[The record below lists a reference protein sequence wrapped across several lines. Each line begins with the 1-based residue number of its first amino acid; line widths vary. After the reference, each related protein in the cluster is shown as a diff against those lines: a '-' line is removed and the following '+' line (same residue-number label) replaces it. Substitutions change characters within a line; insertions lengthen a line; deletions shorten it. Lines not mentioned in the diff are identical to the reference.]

1 VLIVVGAVVEVVIL
15 MVFVVVVLWMLSLL
29 RLNMCLAGMRSR
41 CARPDRVRKTICHI
55 AGRFETRSAGVEN
68 GSSGTR

>member
-1 VLIVVGAVVEVVIL
+1 VKVVTGAAQHVP
-15 MVFVVVVLWMLSLL
+15 
-29 RLNMCLAGMRSR
+29 AGMRSR

-55 AGRFETRSAGVEN
+55 AGRFETWSAGVEN